1 MENEELLRGFNLLLE
16 YQAAEIANSDRLLE
30 LASELQNFI
39 DNSPYKPAY
48 NGSILDIIG
57 GISETLTSQVISNIL
72 KYQDEDKRY
81 SLLKSFIN
89 RFLRKDIEIV
99 NPEVTAE
106 KERLDVAV
114 KDTNYSI
121 VIENKLRDAPF
132 QRNQLARYIARLKS
146 KYDEENIYLVILPQF
161 SDTPIRTSAGR
172 LPFDWYNNN
181 EDRKC
186 ATGRFECW
194 CDFPKMVLERE
205 QMDWCLK
212 CDKNILERIRKNTV
226 KLHDDFSEWLIEES
240 MSLPQKQ
247 WPLKSCML
255 QFAYYLKGLYNTRF
269 SNKLNMAI
277 IEFLREKVLPNGSS
291 MDKWEAI
298 DETISELDRLKKS
311 IEGLR
316 REVAISFIK
325 EWEKSLKKD
334 FPNLV
339 SNTDKNGE
347 YSFGLLFE
355 GIWIGCWA
363 GVIEN
368 NNRPYWGFYSPNNA
382 DEAQIKMIKRILD
395 QCNMDYEVSPED
407 SYKAWDETFEGDII
421 CKNLYRAALSLG
433 YK

>member
-1 MENEELLRGFNLLLE
+1 MQGFHLLLE
-16 YQAAEIANSDRLLE
+16 YQAARITNSDRLLE

-39 DNSPYKPAY
+39 DKSPYKPAY

-72 KYQDEDKRY
+72 RFQDEDKRY
-81 SLLKSFIN
+81 TLLKSFIN

-99 NPEVTAE
+99 KPEVTAE

-114 KDTNYSI
+114 KDANYAI

-132 QRNQLARYIARLKS
+132 QRNQLARYIARLKL
-146 KYDEENIYLVILPQF
+146 KYDVRNIYLIILPQYN
-161 SDTPIRTSAGR
+161 DTIIRTSAGR
-172 LPFDWYNNN
+172 LPFDWHNNN

-186 ATGRFECW
+186 ALGRFECW
-194 CDFPKMVLERE
+194 CDFPKMILNKE
-205 QMDWCLK
+205 QKDWCSK
-212 CDKNILERIRKNTV
+212 CDKTILERIRKNTF

-240 MSLPQKQ
+240 MLLPQKQ

-269 SNKLNMAI
+269 NNKLNMAI
-277 IEFLREKVLPNGSS
+277 IEFLREKVIPNGSS

-298 DETISELDRLKKS
+298 NETISDLDQLKQS
-311 IEGLR
+311 IEELR
-316 REVAISFIK
+316 RDVAISFIK

-347 YSFGLLFE
+347 YSFGLQFE

-363 GVIEN
+363 GVTEN
-368 NNRPYWGFYSPNNA
+368 NNRPYWGFYSQNNA
-382 DEAQIKMIKRILD
+382 DEAQIKMIKSILAY
-395 QCNMDYEVSPED
+395 CNMDYEMSPMD
-407 SYKAWDETFEGDII
+407 SYKAWDVTFEGDII
-421 CKNLYRAALSLG
+421 CKNLYHSALSLG